1 MAKIKITGI
10 KGMND
15 MLPEDAGV
23 WEKFE
28 DAARSVAASYGYR
41 QIRTPILEATGLF
54 SRGVGRPPTS
64 LKRKC
69 IPSPIR

>member
-54 SRGVGRPPTS
+54 SRGVGPPTS

>member
-41 QIRTPILEATGLF
+41 QA
-54 SRGVGRPPTS
+54 
-64 LKRKC
+64 
-69 IPSPIR
+69 

>member
-15 MLPEDAGV
+15 MLPEEAGI

-28 DAARSVAASYGYR
+28 DTARCVAASYGYR
-41 QIRTPILEATGLF
+41 QIRTPVLVFTAHSRSHGALF
-54 SRGVGRPPTS
+54 PRRG
-64 LKRKC
+64 
-69 IPSPIR
+69 